1 LNDNYFAF
9 GPVPSRRLGRSL
21 GVNNIPP
28 KYCSFACIYC
38 QLGNTIRLTEARQ
51 KFYEPEEIFQAVK
64 NLAEKTFAKGEKIDY
79 ITLVPDGEPTLDLNL
94 EELAKNLKTLGIPLA
109 IISNSSLIW
118 EENVRK
124 ALGLFDW
131 VSLKVDSVSEKL
143 WKQIDRPY
151 GKLELKKVLEGIEN
165 FAKDYKG
172 FLATETMLVRGFND
186 TDEELRAIAKFIGR
200 LNTDAAYVSVPTRP
214 PAENFVLPPEEAK
227 ILKAYE
233 IFSERIKNVELNIN
247 YEGGNFASTG
257 DFRNDFLGII
267 SVHPMREDA
276 VYNLLNKTGER
287 FETVENLL
295 RSGIVLKKE
304 YNGKVYFLRNLKGVK
319 NGKNNF
325 GSNRAN
331 N

>member
-1 LNDNYFAF
+1 MRWD
-9 GPVPSRRLGRSL
+9 
-21 GVNNIPP
+21 
-28 KYCSFACIYC
+28 
-38 QLGNTIRLTEARQ
+38 
-51 KFYEPEEIFQAVK
+51 
-64 NLAEKTFAKGEKIDY
+64 
-79 ITLVPDGEPTLDLNL
+79 
-94 EELAKNLKTLGIPLA
+94 A
-109 IISNSSLIW
+109 I
-118 EENVRK
+118 
-124 ALGLFDW
+124 
-131 VSLKVDSVSEKL
+131 SVY
-143 WKQIDRPY
+143 P
-151 GKLELKKVLEGIEN
+151 N
-165 FAKDYKG
+165 PA
-172 FLATETMLVRGFND
+172 
-186 TDEELRAIAKFIGR
+186 
-200 LNTDAAYVSVPTRP
+200 TDAFQLEVPMELIGVGMMVDLVDIT
-214 PAENFVLPPEEAK
+214 N
-227 ILKAYE
+227 ISH
-233 IFSERIKNVELNIN
+233 FSERIKNVELNIN